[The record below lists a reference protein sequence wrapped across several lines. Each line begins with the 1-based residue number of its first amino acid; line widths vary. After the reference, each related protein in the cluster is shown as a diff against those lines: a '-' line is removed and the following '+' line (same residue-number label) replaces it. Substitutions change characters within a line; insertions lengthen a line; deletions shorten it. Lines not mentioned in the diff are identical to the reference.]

1 MNFEKRREFYIST
14 VCIKVGNVTIRCT
27 MCILCIILLSLLTLI
42 MVKKTVDMEARLK
55 SIEKEMDLL
64 KRSNRILKRNNK
76 KFERI
81 VIGVLVRSGRNPFSR
96 TISDLRDERKG
107 YNTSYVKKIETMAEE
122 QISTDTKRAKE
133 DPNMDVTRQT

>member
-1 MNFEKRREFYIST
+1 
-14 VCIKVGNVTIRCT
+14 
-27 MCILCIILLSLLTLI
+27 
-42 MVKKTVDMEARLK
+42 MEARLK

-64 KRSNRILKRNNK
+64 KHSNRILKRNNK